1 MANAAPVEFSY
12 TVGRA
17 RAVNRRFLSWFW
29 GFAITFAVAAFYRP
43 AITAFSVCLPI
54 LVLVWARELK
64 RAPRPG
70 WVLAVSPGRMTLKGG
85 RRLAVERE
93 HAARVHF
100 RTRGSR
106 RARWTELVVM
116 DGRGRTRFRTAV
128 DDSERA
134 AIAGALQALE
144 WPLEA

>member
-1 MANAAPVEFSY
+1 MANAVPVEFPY

-17 RAVNRRFLSWFW
+17 QAVNRRFLGWFW

-54 LVLVWARELK
+54 LVFAWARELK

-70 WVLAVSPGRMTLKGG
+70 WVLAVSPGRMTLNGG
-85 RRLAVERE
+85 RRLAVERD

-100 RTRGSR
+100 RSRGFR
-106 RARWTELVVM
+106 RARWTELVVV

-128 DDSERA
+128 DDSDRTG
-134 AIAGALQALE
+134 IARALQALD

>member
-1 MANAAPVEFSY
+1 MAITAPVEFTY
-12 TVGRA
+12 AMGRA
-17 RAVNRRFLSWFW
+17 QAVNRRFLSWFW

-54 LVLVWARELK
+54 LVLAWARELK

-70 WVLAVSPGRMTLKGG
+70 WVLAVSPTRMTLNGG
-85 RRLAVERE
+85 PRLAVERDD
-93 HAARVHF
+93 AARVHL
-100 RTRGSR
+100 RSRGSR
-106 RARWTELVVM
+106 RARWTELVVV

-128 DDSERA
+128 DDSDRA
-134 AIAGALQALE
+134 GIAEALQALE